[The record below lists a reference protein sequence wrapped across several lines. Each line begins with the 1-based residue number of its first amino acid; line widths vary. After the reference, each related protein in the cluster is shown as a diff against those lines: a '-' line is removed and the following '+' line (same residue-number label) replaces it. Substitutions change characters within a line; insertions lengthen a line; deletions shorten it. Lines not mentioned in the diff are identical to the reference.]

1 MTALRHRAADRQSA
15 SDTPLTAHTVAG
27 DVGHDI
33 DLLGVA
39 GDDGLLF
46 SREGAGL
53 AARGEALRLELP
65 HGLAEPGAAAFV
77 QHALDSISC
86 DDEVGLA
93 GCGPIAVCALPFDP
107 TAPAILTV
115 PSTTVGRTA
124 DGRTWITSIGPAD
137 RRETRARLEALPT
150 VAPGARPPDGFT
162 LISPMSHEDW
172 CGLVEDTVAEI
183 RAGRFEKVVLARQI
197 EVLANRPILVA
208 DILDRL
214 RSLYPACTVFSID
227 GFVGAS
233 PELLVRRTGNRV
245 SSHPLA
251 GTVPRS
257 GDPEADARLTAGLM
271 ASVKDRHEHRVVI
284 DVVANQLRP
293 LCQSLDVPDA
303 PSIVPLRNVSHL
315 GTLIEGT
322 LRDPA
327 PTALELCARLHPT
340 PAVAGMPR
348 DAAIDYIKAVEGF
361 DRGRYAGAV
370 GWVDARGNGEFVVGI
385 RCAELDGARA
395 RFYAGNGVVGDSSPE
410 AELAETQLKLQ
421 ALLAAVVRP

>member
-1 MTALRHRAADRQSA
+1 MNQQPARSPSRPTQFADLA
-15 SDTPLTAHTVAG
+15 AHTVAL
-27 DVGHDI
+27 DAPDI

-53 AARGEALRLELP
+53 AARGEAFRISLP
-65 HGLAEPGAAAFV
+65 HGLAAPDAAEIV
-77 QHALDSISC
+77 QAALSSI
-86 DDEVGLA
+86 DVIDEVGA
-93 GCGPIAVCALPFDP
+93 PGCGPVALTALPFVP
-107 TAPAILTV
+107 TAAGELIV
-115 PSTTVGRTA
+115 PSTVVGRTN
-124 DGRTWITSIGPAD
+124 DGRAWVTSIGPRGGAGA
-137 RRETRARLEALPT
+137 RPRLEVLPS
-150 VAPGARPPDGFT
+150 VASGSRPPDGFT
-162 LISPMSHEDW
+162 LVSPMSHEDW
-172 CGLVEDTVAEI
+172 CALVEHTVSEI
-183 RAGRFEKVVLARQI
+183 RSGRFEKVVLARQI

-214 RSLYPACTVFSID
+214 RALYPACTVFSIE

-233 PELLVRRTGNRV
+233 PELLVRRTGATV
-245 SSHPLA
+245 STHPLA

-257 GDPEADARLTAGLM
+257 GDPEADDRLAAGLL

-284 DVVANQLRP
+284 DTVAGELRP
-293 LCQSLDVPDA
+293 LCDSLTVPDA

-315 GTLIEGT
+315 GTRIEGT
-322 LRDPA
+322 LRQPA
-327 PTALELCARLHPT
+327 PSALELCARLHPT
-340 PAVAGMPR
+340 PAVAGLPR
-348 DAAIDYIKAVEGF
+348 DAAIEYIGAVEGF

-370 GWVDARGNGEFVVGI
+370 GWVDADGDGEFVVGI

-395 RFYAGNGVVGDSSPE
+395 RFYAGNGVVADSSPE